1 MHTCCLMTIQ
11 ISSILSPMQ
20 LTAVIWS
27 DPSGGYCSLNLETGT
42 TTQGVSVEE
51 ALANLEEATSL
62 YLEESPLDGKPS
74 ISGAFVTTFNI
85 PHIG

>member
-1 MHTCCLMTIQ
+1 
-11 ISSILSPMQ
+11 MQ
-20 LTAVIWS
+20 LTAVIWP

-42 TTQGVSVEE
+42 TTQGDSVED

-74 ISGAFVTTFNI
+74 ITGAFVTTFNV
-85 PHIG
+85 PTIG